1 MAMSQ
6 SPNTLGD
13 RFRLVRKHR
22 MSPRVSD
29 DPSGPPSWV
38 AIKWKCLAVFAVLGV
53 LGSGPAEGAVG
64 DMVRTVTLPAEINC
78 AVAGVADHVAISV
91 AIVPASDVGITG
103 MGNKVLLATSCR
115 SAQGNTIYFLDPGS
129 SDTTV
134 TNLVGAIV
142 QRLTVDF
149 TPPNGWGALA
159 FRGDVD

>member
-1 MAMSQ
+1 
-6 SPNTLGD
+6 
-13 RFRLVRKHR
+13 
-22 MSPRVSD
+22 
-29 DPSGPPSWV
+29 
-38 AIKWKCLAVFAVLGV
+38 VFAVLGV

-159 FRGDVD
+159 FRGDVDPHDLIACSNPATDAERHSVYSINLSTGHAERLFDA